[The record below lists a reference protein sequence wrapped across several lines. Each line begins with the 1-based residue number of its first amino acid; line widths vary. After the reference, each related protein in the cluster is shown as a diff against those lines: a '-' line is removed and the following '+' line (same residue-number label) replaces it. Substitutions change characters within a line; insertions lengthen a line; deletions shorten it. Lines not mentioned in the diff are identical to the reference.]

1 MTRFPRFLSLCA
13 CIGITAGSLTI
24 SPQANAMNA
33 QEQAAFQPLQRFL
46 DGLAKYDPALMRE
59 QALPSFHATLM
70 RDGKPQVLD
79 LDGFLAR
86 LPKASPT
93 KLLEK
98 TGTPSIHLDDNVGVI
113 WVPYVFYVDD
123 KPTHCGSNVVTVVQV
138 DKRWLIASVAD
149 TARKDCSTP

>member
-1 MTRFPRFLSLCA
+1 MSAYSRFLSMLVFA
-13 CIGITAGSLTI
+13 GIAA
-24 SPQANAMNA
+24 SPQAHAMTSE
-33 QEQAAFQPLQRFL
+33 EQAAFRPLQLFL
-46 DGLAKYDPALMRE
+46 DGIAKYDTGMMRE

-70 RDGKPQVLD
+70 RDGKPMVLD
-79 LDGFLAR
+79 LDAFLAR

-123 KPTHCGSNVVTVVQV
+123 KPTHCGSNVVTLVQV

-149 TARKDCSTP
+149 TARKECPKM